1 MVVAVVLA
9 GLAAGIAG
17 VLAASYRRAR
27 NDQRRLTNFVD
38 RLQRAVAEETAG
50 PGLDATL
57 QGVAAAARRT
67 VEAKFVS
74 VLVRD
79 DAGVGQGALEGDIG
93 EDRPER
99 STDMIAEIMRDPTTS
114 PSGIVLTT
122 GQRVVVPSI
131 ADDPRFTRWIPETQ
145 RQGFTSTI
153 AVPLHSGGKAMG
165 VLAAYFPSPT
175 QVTPDTVNLL
185 GAYADHAAL
194 IILRALAFDRERR
207 AAARLAE
214 ADAMKAE
221 LVSNVSHELRTPL
234 TSVKGFLET
243 VLRHWDR
250 LDEEERRHLLERSL
264 KNTNTLAGLIDQVL
278 DFSRLEAGA
287 VILVLQP
294 LCLAD
299 EVRRI
304 VEQFASDAPVELD
317 LDADAWGT
325 ADRDGFERVFTNL
338 LSNAE
343 KYSADPNA
351 PIEVRAWTDHGE
363 AIISVHDHGIGIPP
377 EEHERIFDRFHRV
390 HTGTGPRGT
399 GIGLS
404 IVKRY
409 AELMDG
415 RVWLESQEGEGTT
428 FHFAVPSAEAVVAA
442 PRFSPVRHGAR

>member
-1 MVVAVVLA
+1 MVVALALA
-9 GLAAGIAG
+9 GLATGVAG

-27 NDQRRLTNFVD
+27 AEQRRLADFVD
-38 RLQRAVAEETAG
+38 RLQRAVGEETAG

-67 VEAKFVS
+67 VDAKFVS

-131 ADDPRFTRWIPETQ
+131 VDDPRFARWIPETR
-145 RQGFTSTI
+145 RQGFTSTV
-153 AVPLHSGGKAMG
+153 AVPLHSGGEVMG
-165 VLAAYFPSPT
+165 VLAAYFPSPK

-234 TSVKGFLET
+234 TSVKGFIET

-250 LDEEERRHLLERSL
+250 LDDDERRHLLERSL

-299 EVRRI
+299 EVRRV
-304 VEQFASDAPVELD
+304 VEQFASDAPIELD
-317 LDADAWGT
+317 LDADTWGN
-325 ADRDGFERVFTNL
+325 ADRDGLERVLTNL

-343 KYSADPNA
+343 KYSTHGDA
-351 PIEVRAWTDHGE
+351 PIRVRVWAEHGE
-363 AIISVHDHGIGIPP
+363 AFVSVRDHGVGIPP
-377 EEHERIFDRFHRV
+377 DEHERIFDRFHRV

-415 RVWLESQEGEGTT
+415 RVWLESEEGKGST
-428 FHFAVPSAEAVVAA
+428 FYFAVPVAEEAVA
-442 PRFSPVRHGAR
+442 PSRFSPARHGAR